1 MVKTSLFQFHKG
13 TIKTCLIFH
22 RWCRISNFN
31 SIKVRLKHAFFNSY
45 PDSFEIFQFHK
56 GTIKTRFLHVLIWI
70 VNNFNSIKV
79 RLKPVKSKAYTP
91 EDSIGL
97 RVQRYKKS
105 SEKCR
110 CLKIFFLRPYD
121 NLPIY
126 GGFNKSKN
134 TFGGF
139 AELKTAK

>member
-1 MVKTSLFQFHKG
+1 MHPDNFNSIKVRLKPRNVILVLLFDEFQFHKG
-13 TIKTCLIFH
+13 TIKTL
-22 RWCRISNFN
+22 STKSV
-31 SIKVRLKHAFFNSY
+31 SITTKG
-45 PDSFEIFQFHK
+45 FQFHK
-56 GTIKTRFLHVLIWI
+56 GTIKTFTPWAPAEGIPY
-70 VNNFNSIKV
+70 FNSIKV

-97 RVQRYKKS
+97 RVQRYKKN

-110 CLKIFFLRPYD
+110 CLKIFFLRSYD